1 MKIRKTPLPVL
12 SLTHN
17 YFFKD
22 LEKYVKE
29 VNPLKQ
35 NLILLN
41 KADYLT
47 EKQRLDWAKYLKVI
61 AFILFY

>member
-1 MKIRKTPLPVL
+1 M
-12 SLTHN
+12 
-17 YFFKD
+17 
-22 LEKYVKE
+22 EKYVKE

-47 EKQRLDWAKYLKVI
+47 EQQRLDWAKYLKVI
-61 AFILFY
+61 AFIYFILLEHSLSSIGLT